1 VLQKLKREKEETIY
15 IIKDRSKRT
24 T

>member
-1 VLQKLKREKEETIY
+1 LKREKEETIY